1 MATTTEKQAMVVG
14 IDDSEHSTYAL
25 QWILDHFFAP
35 FASNPPFKLV
45 IVHAKPTA
53 SSAVGLAGP
62 GAADVLPYVDAD
74 LRKIAAR
81 VVEKAKEL
89 CLSKSVHDAVV
100 EVVEGDARNILCDA
114 VEKHHASVLAVGSH
128 GYGAIKR
135 AVLGSV
141 SDYCS
146 HHAHCSVMIV
156 KKPKIKH

>member
-1 MATTTEKQAMVVG
+1 MATSEKQAMVVG
-14 IDDSEHSTYAL
+14 IDDSEHSMYAL
-25 QWILDHFFAP
+25 EWTLDHFFAP
-35 FASNPPFKLV
+35 FPSNPPFKLF
-45 IVHAKPTA
+45 IVHAKSSA
-53 SSAVGLAGP
+53 SSAIGLVGP
-62 GAADVLPYVDAD
+62 GAADVLSYVDAD

-89 CLSKSVHDAVV
+89 CLSKSVNDAVV
-100 EVVEGDARNILCDA
+100 EVVEGDGRNVLCEA
-114 VEKHHASVLAVGSH
+114 VEKHHASMLVVGSH

-141 SDYCS
+141 SDYCA